1 MECKDCLRVF
11 EEIGSALNA
20 PLDTDELLGQIAR
33 VLVGRFGVSGC
44 LVRLL
49 SRDRRILEE
58 FASFGLSDRFL
69 GKGPVD
75 PELSA
80 WEAIEGKLVVIPDC
94 RTDPRVQY
102 PAAHAD
108 EGFVT
113 VVIVPLATRGQV
125 VGVLKLYAKERREF
139 SQGEL
144 DTLQV
149 VASFC
154 ASAVVHS
161 MFHNVLRHINK
172 TVRSSLEPRERLNA
186 MVQLI
191 AEDLRIKGTYIQLLD
206 PSGKLSP
213 LSFSFGLSG
222 PFLDKAATLSGPILS
237 EVLGG
242 TMVGILDAAH
252 EPMIGFGRQVEDE
265 GITSMLFLPL
275 MITEKPMGMLVL
287 CTHRAYELSRDERA
301 LMRSISDEC
310 ALAIQNALTYA
321 AMKKQ
326 YDTLMEDFKSWVG
339 QSGGYFP
346 IT

>member
-20 PLDTDELLGQIAR
+20 PLDTEELLGQIAR
-33 VLVGRFGVSGC
+33 VLVNRFGVSGC

-49 SRDRRILEE
+49 SRDRRSLEE

-69 GKGPVD
+69 AKGPVD

-80 WEAIEGKLVVIPDC
+80 REAIEGRVVVISDC
-94 RTDPRVQY
+94 STDPRIQY
-102 PAAHAD
+102 PAAHAE
-108 EGFVT
+108 EGFTT
-113 VVIVPLATRGQV
+113 VVNVPLATRGQV
-125 VGVLKLYAKERREF
+125 VGVLKLYTKERREF

-154 ASAVVHS
+154 ASAVVHA
-161 MFHNVLRHINK
+161 MFHKVLRRINK
-172 TVRSSLEPRERLNA
+172 TVRSSLELRERLDA
-186 MVQLI
+186 MVRLI
-191 AEDLRIKGTYIQLLD
+191 TEDLRIKGTYIQLIE
-206 PSGKLSP
+206 PAGRLSP
-213 LSFSFGLSG
+213 LCFSCGLSG
-222 PFLDKAATLSGPILS
+222 PFLEKAGTLSGPIFS

-242 TMVGILDAAH
+242 SMVGILDAAH
-252 EPMIGFGRQVEDE
+252 DPMIGFGRLVEEE
-265 GITSMLFLPL
+265 GVTSMLFLPL

-310 ALAIQNALTYA
+310 ALAIQNALAYA

-326 YDTLMEDFKSWVG
+326 YDTLMDDFKSWVG

-346 IT
+346 LT